1 MASVRSGALALAPL
15 GDDDE
20 DEDEEDDEGPTVPP
34 PTLTAVDD

>member
-20 DEDEEDDEGPTVPP
+20 DDEDDDEGPTVPP
-34 PTLTAVDD
+34 PTLTAVED